1 MTNVI
6 LCGGNGTRLWPISR
20 TSMPKQ
26 FTKLISGYSLFQD
39 TILRNRRL
47 TDKFLIICNEKNHFI
62 AKEQIKRITDE
73 FSLKIEVNFILES
86 IGRNTAAAMLLASLH
101 EDKNEI
107 LFVTPSDHKI
117 DLMDKY
123 EKAVNTAVMQAQEN
137 HLSIFGIK
145 ALFAHT
151 GYGYIK
157 AHNEEVVKFFEKP
170 DIYKANEYAGAGYF
184 WNSGMFCFKAKTLLN
199 EMQKYA
205 LEVYET
211 GMQAYKNSSTS
222 KPLFINNDLMQNIPD
237 ISIDYAVMEHS
248 KELKIVRSEFSWN
261 DLGSFDAVYDELPK
275 ENSNALSYKDDKPLL
290 FNSTNN
296 LVIANGKK
304 IVLSNVNELLV
315 IDTPDALLITK
326 KGSSEEV
333 KDIVTTLSQEGSKL
347 THEHPMVH
355 RPWGTYN
362 LLKTKDNYKFKT
374 ILVKPNN
381 RLSLQKHYHRN
392 EHWIVLQG
400 TATVRVGKT
409 KKLVR
414 ANESVYIPMGKKH
427 RLSNEGKINLLLIE
441 VQVGD
446 YLEEDDIV
454 RYKDDYKRIG

>member
-20 TSMPKQ
+20 TQLPKQ
-26 FTKLISGYSLFQD
+26 FTKLTAGLSLFQS
-39 TILRNRRL
+39 TLLRNRIF
-47 TDKFLIICNEKNHFI
+47 TDKFLIICNEQNYFI
-62 AKEQIKRITDE
+62 AQEQISELIE
-73 FSLKIEVNFILES
+73 EYSLSIQTEFILES
-86 IGRNTAAAMLLASLH
+86 IGRNTAAAIIMASLYLPK
-101 EDKNEI
+101 DEI

-117 DLMDKY
+117 DVNNKY
-123 EKAVNTAVMQAQEN
+123 KNAVNAAIEN
-137 HLSIFGIK
+137 SKENFISVFGIK
-145 ALFAHT
+145 SLYAHT

-157 AHNEEVVKFFEKP
+157 AHNQDVVKFYEKP
-170 DIYKANEYAGAGYF
+170 NITKANEYVIAGYF
-184 WNSGMFCFKAKTLLN
+184 WNSGMFCFKAKNLL
-199 EMQKYA
+199 EEAQEYA
-205 LEVYET
+205 LDVYE
-211 GMQAYKNSSTS
+211 MCIYAFKSASESRPLYINSE
-222 KPLFINNDLMQNIPD
+222 LMQNIPN
-237 ISIDYAVMEHS
+237 ISIDYAVMERSH
-248 KELKIVRSEFSWN
+248 KLKIVRSEFNWN

-275 ENSNALSYKDDKPLL
+275 DNGNAISYKKDKPLL
-290 FNSTNN
+290 VNSKNN

-304 IVLSNVNELLV
+304 VVLSNIDELIV
-315 IDTPDALLITK
+315 VDTPDALLIAK
-326 KGSSEEV
+326 RGKSEEV
-333 KDIVTTLSQEGSKL
+333 KEVVDILNKEGSNI
-347 THEHPMVH
+347 TQEHPMVH

-400 TATVRVGKT
+400 TATVTIGKT

-427 RLSNEGKINLLLIE
+427 RLCNQGKINLLLIE

-454 RYKDDYKRIG
+454 RYKDDYKRIK